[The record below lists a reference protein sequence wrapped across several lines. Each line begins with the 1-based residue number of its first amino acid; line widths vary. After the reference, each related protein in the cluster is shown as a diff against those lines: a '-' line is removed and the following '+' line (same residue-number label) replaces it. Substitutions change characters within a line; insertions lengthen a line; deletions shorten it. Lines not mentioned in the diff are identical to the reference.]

1 MRRHRY
7 GVLYVTQ
14 VVVLS
19 VLRCSGTGKV
29 DFNEFKTVVEKKLK
43 QEADEKELKEI
54 FRVLDKEKK
63 GEVNVSELR

>member
-1 MRRHRY
+1 M
-7 GVLYVTQ
+7 
-14 VVVLS
+14 
-19 VLRCSGTGKV
+19 